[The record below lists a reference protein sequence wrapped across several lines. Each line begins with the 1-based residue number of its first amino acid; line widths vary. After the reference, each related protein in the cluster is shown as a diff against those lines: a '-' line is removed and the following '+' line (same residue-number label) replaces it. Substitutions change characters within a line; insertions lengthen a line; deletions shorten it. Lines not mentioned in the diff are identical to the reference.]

1 MKHDIGWV
9 ISQLWVELNVVV
21 IITPVS
27 RYRARGKNVLL
38 LFFRPLLRSPLAR
51 QDDLPLLIPPLAE
64 GMFLGMSQKTLSLL
78 VRMRSVADVED
89 GMLRV
94 HADIHMVLR
103 FHVFR
108 FVDRGVDGR
117 SESLELVEIVSDAPS
132 AIFHKVEDILA
143 VHHQVKVEQER
154 IVEDGG
160 EDIPPDVICFV
171 GGAYQGSFSN
181 ARYGYARPEWY
192 AHGADFWKDSFE

>member
-1 MKHDIGWV
+1 MKHDIGRV

-27 RYRARGKNVLL
+27 RYGARGKDVLL
-38 LFFRPLLRSPLAR
+38 LLFRPLLRSPLAR

-64 GMFLGMSQKTLSLL
+64 GMLLGMAQKTLSLL
-78 VRMRSVADVED
+78 VRVRSVADVED

-94 HADIHMVLR
+94 HADINMVLR

-108 FVDRGVDGR
+108 LVNRGVDGR
-117 SESLELVEIVSDAPS
+117 PESLELVQIVGNAPS
-132 AIFHKVEDILA
+132 AIFDKVEDILA

-160 EDIPPDVICFV
+160 EDIPPDVIRFV
-171 GGAYQGSFSN
+171 GSAYQGSFAN
-181 ARYGYARPEWY
+181 ARHGDARPEWY
-192 AHGADFWKDSFE
+192 AHGTDFWKDSFE